1 MYSFYISHFTL
12 WEFFVLN
19 IQFLFHSLT
28 LILLNVDQLHLFF
41 NKIFKIKKA
50 DLLPQKG

>member
-1 MYSFYISHFTL
+1 MYSFYISHFAL

-19 IQFLFHSLT
+19 FQFLFHSLT
-28 LILLNVDQLHLFF
+28 LILLHVDQLHLFF